1 MAKLEQLYKI
11 GVRKFDILN
20 DDFGGG
26 NNDMVV
32 TVLNRLNEDLKKK
45 GCQPITY
52 CPQGYNKAWSGNGAE
67 LTALKNLNDDIHIYW
82 TGDDVTHQ
90 SHRKR

>member
-32 TVLNRLNEDLKKK
+32 TVLNRLNEDLKRKVASRLHTVHRV
-45 GCQPITY
+45 ITRHG
-52 CPQGYNKAWSGNGAE
+52 QVMVRS
-67 LTALKNLNDDIHIYW
+67 
-82 TGDDVTHQ
+82 
-90 SHRKR
+90 